1 MPALAHDLANALT
14 APGRTRK
21 REPDDTERQ
30 WLLWIARGLLAFAA
44 YTGWQMHVEVVKLRE
59 EVNALQKYQS
69 EHRQSHS
76 TMWQAIRRNSGTPLQ
91 RGIQEYRNGRLGG
104 SSDADGC
111 PGSG

>member
-44 YTGWQMHVEVVKLRE
+44 YTGWQIHVEVVKLRE
-59 EVNALQKYQS
+59 EVNALQSQNNAQGES
-69 EHRQSHS
+69 
-76 TMWQAIRRNSGTPLQ
+76 IRRLWVMKQSKPGAELAVPEAAPARTEHPTP
-91 RGIQEYRNGRLGG
+91 
-104 SSDADGC
+104 
-111 PGSG
+111 